1 LGGLFGGG
9 SSDPDPVVVPQI
21 PVVEDTAAEIAAKKA
36 AADKA
41 AAEELAAEKAEAD
54 KAAQAEAENVRKR
67 KGAASTIKTSGEGI
81 LDTANTARKELL
93 G

>member
-1 LGGLFGGG
+1 MGGLFGGG
-9 SSDPDPVVVPQI
+9 GSSPDPIVVPQI
-21 PVVEDTAAEIAAKKA
+21 PVVEDTAAQTAAKKA
-36 AADKA
+36 AAEKA
-41 AAEELAAEKAEAD
+41 AAEELAVQKAEAD

-81 LDTANTARKELL
+81 LDTANAARKELL